1 MLFTKDNHW
10 FAMRIMRLYVNDLL
24 DIAEGG
30 GGVKIE
36 MLTVI

>member
-24 DIAEGG
+24 DIAERGI
-30 GGVKIE
+30 KIQ